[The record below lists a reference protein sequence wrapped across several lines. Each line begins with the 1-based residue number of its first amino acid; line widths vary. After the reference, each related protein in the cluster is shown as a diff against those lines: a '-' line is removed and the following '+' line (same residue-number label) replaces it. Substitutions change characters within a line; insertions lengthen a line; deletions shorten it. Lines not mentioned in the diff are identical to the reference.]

1 MKIIATALE
10 GIAGIEWYP
19 IIGLFIFL
27 IFFIILVIRVMN
39 LNQDEESEY
48 SQLPLDSSDNFMKEH
63 KNHVN

>member
-48 SQLPLDSSDNFMKEH
+48 SQLPLDNSDKFMKEQ

>member
-27 IFFIILVIRVMN
+27 IFFIILVIRVIN

-48 SQLPLDSSDNFMKEH
+48 SQLPLDNSDSIMKEQ

>member
-39 LNQDEESEY
+39 LNQDDESEY
-48 SQLPLDSSDNFMKEH
+48 SQLPLDNSDKFMKEQ